1 MTDTMTKLILVRHGE
16 SNVTVQRL
24 LGGERTCTG
33 LSDLGRQQAE
43 RLRDRWAGGGEPEV
57 DVLYASTL
65 PRAMETAEIINPALG
80 HLPIQHEKDL
90 EEHRPGELD
99 GYRFDQ
105 IQADFGPVDL
115 RTRPHRPIGPG
126 AETVLEFFDRTAR
139 AFEHILHD
147 NVGKTVV
154 VACHGGVIDI
164 AFRHFLDLP
173 RNGMFDLWTLN
184 TSLTEFRVDDTGD
197 RRGRWTLVRYND
209 HAHLAGLPSETPRA
223 Q

>member
-16 SNVTVQRL
+16 SNVTVKRVF
-24 LGGERTCTG
+24 GGEQSCDG
-33 LSDLGRQQAE
+33 LSDLGRRQAE
-43 RLRDRWAGGGEPEV
+43 ALRDRWAAGGEPEV

-65 PRAMETAEIINPALG
+65 PRAHETAQIINPALG
-80 HLPIQHEKDL
+80 NLPIQVEQDL

-99 GYRFDQ
+99 GMRFDQ
-105 IQADFGPVDL
+105 VQEQHGPVDF
-115 RTRPHRPIGPG
+115 RSRPHRPIGPG
-126 AETVLEFFDRTAR
+126 TETVLEFFDRTAR

-164 AFRHFLDLP
+164 AFRHLLDLP

-184 TSLTEFRVDDTGD
+184 TSLTEFRVDDTGEK
-197 RRGRWTLVRYND
+197 RGRWTLVRYND
-209 HAHLAGLPSETPRA
+209 HAHLAGLPSETPRD
-223 Q
+223 